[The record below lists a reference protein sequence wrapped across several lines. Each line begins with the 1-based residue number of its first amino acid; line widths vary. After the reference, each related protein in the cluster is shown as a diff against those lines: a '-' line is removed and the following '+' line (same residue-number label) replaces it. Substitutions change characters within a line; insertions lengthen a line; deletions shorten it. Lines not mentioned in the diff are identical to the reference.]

1 MARKGRSGFT
11 LIEMMAVIALIGMIF
26 ALGIPRL
33 SSSRWRA
40 LGDAAE
46 SIAASLEFARQRA
59 IMTGV
64 PHRVLIDFAEGR
76 WRVEWLVSESE
87 SLAGMSEDASG
98 GGGLTDALA
107 GLSAP
112 ADSSEPDPN
121 APIDLHPPTQ
131 DERDYYPISNRQ
143 LGSFTRLDESLYF
156 VGLESASG
164 WIESGDVQIVFDADG
179 TTEYVLLEIADAE
192 ERHMTLEIEPMLDRI
207 RRREGPARS

>member
-1 MARKGRSGFT
+1 MFRNHLRGFT

-76 WRVEWLVSESE
+76 WRVEWLVSDEENS
-87 SLAGMSEDASG
+87 SG
-98 GGGLTDALA
+98 GAREVDTLA
-107 GLSAP
+107 DLADDSA
-112 ADSSEPDPN
+112 ASEPDPR
-121 APIDLHPPTQ
+121 APIDLHPPVHE
-131 DERDYYPISNRQ
+131 ERDYAPIANRQ
-143 LGSFTRLDESLYF
+143 LGSFTRLDDTLYF

-179 TTEYVLLEIADAE
+179 TTDYVLLELADAD
-192 ERHMTLEIEPMLDRI
+192 ERHMTLEIEPVLDRI